1 MLTEFWNEFVSRPDF
16 WAMLTLPPVTAFV
29 TWAHVWMALKML
41 FYPIHYVGAKPF
53 GLPILGW
60 QGIVPRKAGKISG
73 IIVDQTLSKL
83 GSLEEFF
90 NAMNPQEMADMMSE
104 EINQNLENIID
115 ELMLER
121 KPAIWKNIPYALKRR
136 LYQQAREHLPQTLRE
151 MVVELTYN
159 VEQLVD
165 MREMVV
171 RRMES
176 DRALMVRM
184 FLRVGQKEINFI
196 WHISALIGFFFG
208 VVQMFVYALLP
219 EEWRHN
225 SVPLIAAIW
234 GFLTNWIAI
243 LMVFNPVEPVLI
255 RYPKFFRFE
264 KHWVFIRPVMPHIA
278 VFSWQ
283 GAFMRR
289 QAEVSEVFSK
299 IVVEELVTVKNIMRE
314 MMYGKHSSKSRQ
326 VVKSHVL
333 RILEQPVVSATLNV
347 SLGPGEFK
355 RFKHLVVDRSIEV
368 SMEPISSPKIN
379 RSRGQKIYHL
389 FKERILA
396 LSPKEFENLLRP
408 AFKEDELT
416 LIILGAVTGALAGF
430 LHLILVFHG

>member
-1 MLTEFWNEFVSRPDF
+1 MLSEFWSELVARPDF

-104 EINQNLENIID
+104 EINQNLESIID

-121 KPAIWKNIPYALKRR
+121 KPVLWRNVPYALKRR

-151 MVVELTYN
+151 LVVELTYN

-171 RRMES
+171 RRMEG

-208 VVQMFVYALLP
+208 VVQMFVYLVIP
-219 EEWRHN
+219 EDLRHH
-225 SVPLIAAIW
+225 SVPFLAAIW

-243 LMVFNPVEPVLI
+243 LMVFHPVEPVTL
-255 RYPKFFRFE
+255 RYPKFF
-264 KHWVFIRPVMPHIA
+264 VFKKSWLCVRPVMPHMGTLVI
-278 VFSWQ
+278 Q

-299 IVVEELVTVKNIMRE
+299 IVVEELVTVKNIMKE
-314 MMYGKHSSKSRQ
+314 MLYGKHSAKSRS

-355 RFKHLVVDRSIEV
+355 KFKHLVVDRSIEV
-368 SMEPISSPKIN
+368 SMEPISSPRIN

-408 AFKEDELT
+408 AFKEDEVT
-416 LIILGAVTGALAGF
+416 LIVLGAVTGGLAGF
-430 LHLILVFHG
+430 LHLILVFV